1 MRVAHRRGKAWR
13 SYTHDA
19 PALNLSGK
27 ADSEGQPHRHP
38 AVSAQLPS
46 KGFAVSAEAPLL
58 QTPLHA
64 LHQRLGA
71 RLVPFA
77 GYAMPV
83 QYPSGLMAEHKQCR
97 EAAALFDVSHMGQV
111 RLVGGDAAVALE
123 TLVPMDVLDLGV
135 GKQRYAFFTNGNGG
149 LLDDLMM
156 VRPDAAAHATFG
168 DIFLVVNAGCKDAD
182 VKHLQAHI
190 GHRCQVLPMPE
201 RALLALQGPKAVDAL
216 SRLNPA
222 VAALVFM
229 SGGVFDL
236 ADARCFV
243 TRSGYT
249 GEDGFEISVPA
260 DHAVALAEA
269 LLAQPEVA
277 PAGLGA
283 RDTLRLEAG
292 LCLYGHDIDEA
303 TSPVEAGLTW
313 AIQKVRR
320 PGGAR
325 AGGYPGA
332 NVIESHLAGGALR
345 KRVGLVGLE
354 RAPVREGTAI
364 VDAHGHK
371 LGVVSSGTL
380 GPTLNQ
386 PIAMAYLPLDHALP
400 QHEVFAEVRG
410 KRLPMRV
417 SPMPFA
423 PHRYKR

>member
-1 MRVAHRRGKAWR
+1 M
-13 SYTHDA
+13 SD
-19 PALNLSGK
+19 
-27 ADSEGQPHRHP
+27 
-38 AVSAQLPS
+38 
-46 KGFAVSAEAPLL
+46 APLL
-58 QTPLHA
+58 HTPLHD
-64 LHQRLGA
+64 LHLSLGA
-71 RLVPFA
+71 RMVPFA

-97 EAAALFDVSHMGQV
+97 ESAALFDVSHMGQV
-111 RLVGGDAAVALE
+111 RLVGADSAAALE
-123 TLVPMDVLDLGV
+123 TLVPMDVIDLGI
-135 GKQRYAFFTNGNGG
+135 GKQRYAFFTNTSGG

-156 VRPDAAAHATFG
+156 VRPDAKAAATFG
-168 DIFLVVNAGCKDAD
+168 NLFLVVNAGCKDAD
-182 VKHLQAHI
+182 ILHLQTHI
-190 GHRCQVLPMPE
+190 GHRCQVVPMPE
-201 RALLALQGPKAVDAL
+201 RALLALQGPRAVDAL
-216 SRLNPA
+216 ARLNPA
-222 VAALVFM
+222 VSDLVFM

-236 ADARCFV
+236 QGAPCFV

-260 DHAVALAEA
+260 EQAVALAQA
-269 LLAQPEVA
+269 LLAQPEVK

-292 LCLYGHDIDEA
+292 LCLYGHDIHTG

-332 NVIESHLAGGALR
+332 AVIEGHLTSGAPS

-354 RAPVREGTAI
+354 RAPVREGAAL
-364 VDAHGHK
+364 VDAQGHK
-371 LGVVSSGTL
+371 LGTVTSGTL
-380 GPTLNQ
+380 GPTVNQ
-386 PIAMAYLPLDHALP
+386 CIAMAYLPQNHALA
-400 QHEVFAEVRG
+400 QHEVYAEVRG
-410 KRLPMRV
+410 KRLPMRI